1 MRPGISAYVDRRV
14 PAALLAALLAVLL
27 VLLMMSLAQVG
38 SEAVPAS
45 KDSVRTGSLVLGV
58 DGGNTSCQGECSGGT
73 GGDSIGGIGAAGLGG
88 SSVPGSDG
96 QAGTPGTAGLMGA
109 EGTPGTP
116 GSQANPSLSE
126 ESNGD
131 SVPEGPAATVA
142 PDQFAPVTPESTL
155 PPPEAP
161 PPACAVGDVLG
172 LGSLLAPLADL
183 LKLLNLC

>member
-1 MRPGISAYVDRRV
+1 MRPGNSAFVDRRV
-14 PAALLAALLAVLL
+14 PAPLLSAVLAVLL
-27 VLLMMSLAQVG
+27 VLLMMSLAMVG

-45 KDSVRTGSLVLGV
+45 KGSVRTGSLVLGV
-58 DGGNTSCQGECSGGT
+58 DGGNSSCLGECSGGT
-73 GGDSIGGIGAAGLGG
+73 GGDSTGGIGGAGSGG
-88 SSVPGSDG
+88 SSVPGGNG

-109 EGTPGTP
+109 EGTPGSS
-116 GSQANPSLSE
+116 GSQANSSFSE

-131 SVPEGPAATVA
+131 SVPEGPAASVA

-155 PPPEAP
+155 SPPEAP
-161 PPACAVGDVLG
+161 PPACAAGDLLG

>member
-1 MRPGISAYVDRRV
+1 MRPGISAFVDRRV
-14 PAALLAALLAVLL
+14 PAALLTAVLAVLL
-27 VLLMMSLAQVG
+27 VLLMMSLAMVG
-38 SEAVPAS
+38 SEGGPAS
-45 KDSVRTGSLVLGV
+45 EGSVRTGSLVLGV
-58 DGGNTSCQGECSGGT
+58 DGGNSSCQGECSGGT
-73 GGDSIGGIGAAGLGG
+73 GGNSTGGTGGTGLGG
-88 SSVPGSDG
+88 SSLPGGDG

-116 GSQANPSLSE
+116 GSQANSSFSE

-131 SVPEGPAATVA
+131 SVPEGPAASVA

-155 PPPEAP
+155 SPPEAP
-161 PPACAVGDVLG
+161 PPACAVGDLLG